1 MMNGLDFWLD
11 FLAKN
16 SRSLNKELNQNP
28 SPKIS
33 GFLDFSSPQIQS
45 FQPLLWGNK
54 NGLPSMKVKKVENFQ
69 NKID

>member
-16 SRSLNKELNQNP
+16 SRSLKKELNQNP

-33 GFLDFSSPQIQS
+33 GFLDFLPTHASVHLSNVIIADS
-45 FQPLLWGNK
+45 
-54 NGLPSMKVKKVENFQ
+54 GLAECGLAVS
-69 NKID
+69 